1 MEAVAAERGFVP
13 RFVPVPGEARALAEL
28 RRRAFRRFEDLGF
41 PTAKNEAWRYT
52 GIQAILA
59 TDWKPRARGL
69 RPASPLPAGV
79 RVRPLAEALDATEPH
94 LAAIASFE
102 DNAFAVLNTAL
113 FDEAVVVEI
122 ERGAHVAEPIV
133 LHFGG
138 EPHAEPEASFPRVL
152 VLARAG
158 SQASI
163 VETYSGAD
171 RRLSVAV
178 TEIVLE
184 DGAILEH
191 TKLQT
196 EGEETFHL
204 HTLAARL
211 SRDSRFTSHNVALGS
226 TLARTD
232 LHVTLAG
239 RGAECHLYGLYVG
252 KERQHLDNHTVIDH
266 AEPHC
271 TSREL
276 YKGILDDAS
285 RGVFHGKII
294 VRPDAQK
301 TDAIQT
307 NKNLILSREALVNST
322 PALEILAD
330 DVKCKHGSTT
340 GQLDDKALFYMRS
353 RGIGEAEARALLT
366 YAFAAEVAERIPV
379 ASVRTAVERELGVRL
394 GEIR

>member
-1 MEAVAAERGFVP
+1 M
-13 RFVPVPGEARALAEL
+13 
-28 RRRAFRRFEDLGF
+28 
-41 PTAKNEAWRYT
+41 
-52 GIQAILA
+52 
-59 TDWKPRARGL
+59 
-69 RPASPLPAGV
+69 
-79 RVRPLAEALDATEPH
+79 RPLAEALDAAEPH
-94 LAAIASFE
+94 LAAIASYE
-102 DNAFAVLNTAL
+102 DNAFAALNTAL

-138 EPHAEPEASFPRVL
+138 EPHADPEASFPRVL

-158 SQASI
+158 SQASV

-184 DGAILEH
+184 EGAILEH

-204 HTLAARL
+204 QTLAARL
-211 SRDSRFTSHNVALGS
+211 SRDSRFTSYNVALGS

-252 KERQHLDNHTVIDH
+252 KDRQHLDNHTVIDH

-271 TSREL
+271 LSREV

-340 GQLDDKALFYMRS
+340 GQLDDKALFYLRS

-366 YAFAAEVAERIPV
+366 YAFAAEVAERIPA

>member
-1 MEAVAAERGFVP
+1 MEALATERGFAP
-13 RFVPVPGEARALAEL
+13 RFVPVPGEAHALAEL
-28 RRRAFRRFEDLGF
+28 RRRAFRRFEEIGF

-69 RPASPLPAGV
+69 RPSSPVPAGV
-79 RVRPLAEALDATEPH
+79 RVRPLAEALDVVGAH
-94 LAAIASFE
+94 LGAIASFE
-102 DNAFAVLNTAL
+102 DSAFAALNTAL
-113 FDEAVVVEI
+113 FDEAIVVEI
-122 ERGAHVAEPIV
+122 DRGAHVAEPIE

-138 EPHAEPEASFPRVL
+138 ESHADPEASFPRVF

-158 SQASI
+158 SQASV

-171 RRLSVAV
+171 RRLSDAV

-184 DGAILEH
+184 GGAILEH

-211 SRDSRFTSHNVALGS
+211 SRDSRFTSHNVAFGS

-232 LHVTLAG
+232 LRVTLAG
-239 RGAECHLYGLYVG
+239 RGAECHLFGLYAG
-252 KERQHLDNHTVIDH
+252 KGRQHLDNYTVIDH

-271 TSREL
+271 VSREL

-340 GQLDDKALFYMRS
+340 GQLDDKALFYLRS

-379 ASVRTAVERELGVRL
+379 VSVRAAVEHELGVRL

>member
-1 MEAVAAERGFVP
+1 MEALATERGFAP
-13 RFVPVPGEARALAEL
+13 RFAPVPGEAGVLAEL
-28 RRRAFRRFEDLGF
+28 RRRAFRRFEELGF
-41 PTAKNEAWRYT
+41 PTAKNEAWKYT

-59 TDWKPRARGL
+59 TDWKPRPRGL
-69 RPASPLPAGV
+69 RPPSRVPAGV
-79 RVRPLAEALDATEPH
+79 RVRPMAEALDVVGPH
-94 LAAIASFE
+94 LGAIASFD
-102 DNAFAVLNTAL
+102 DNAFAALNTAL
-113 FDEAVVVEI
+113 FDEALVIEI
-122 ERGAHVAEPIV
+122 ARGAQVAEPIA
-133 LHFGG
+133 LPFGG
-138 EPHAEPEASFPRVL
+138 EPHPDPEVSFPRVL
-152 VLARAG
+152 ILARAG

-171 RRLSVAV
+171 RRLSNAV
-178 TEIVLE
+178 TEVVLE

-211 SRDSRFTSHNVALGS
+211 SRDSRFTSHNVAFGS
-226 TLARTD
+226 ALARTD
-232 LHVTLAG
+232 LRVTLAG
-239 RGAECHLYGLYVG
+239 RGAECHLYGLYAG
-252 KERQHLDNHTVIDH
+252 KGRQHLDNHTVIDH

-271 TSREL
+271 ASREL

-340 GQLDDKALFYMRS
+340 GQLDDKALFYLRS
-353 RGIGEAEARALLT
+353 RGIGEVEARALLT
-366 YAFAAEVAERIPV
+366 YAFAAEVAERISV
-379 ASVRTAVERELGVRL
+379 ASVRSAVERELGVRL
-394 GEIR
+394 GEQR

>member
-28 RRRAFRRFEDLGF
+28 RRRAFRRFEELGF

-69 RPASPLPAGV
+69 RPASPLPPGV
-79 RVRPLAEALDATEPH
+79 RLRPLAEALDAAEPH

-102 DNAFAVLNTAL
+102 DSAFAALNTAL

-171 RRLSVAV
+171 RRLSDAV

-340 GQLDDKALFYMRS
+340 GQLDDKALFYLRS
-353 RGIGEAEARALLT
+353 RGIGEADARALLT

>member
-1 MEAVAAERGFVP
+1 MEAVAAERGFAP
-13 RFVPVPGEARALAEL
+13 RFVPVPGEARALAKL
-28 RRRAFRRFEDLGF
+28 RRGAFRRFEDLGF
-41 PTAKNEAWRYT
+41 PTSKNEAWRYT

-59 TDWKPRARGL
+59 TDWKPCARGL

-79 RVRPLAEALDATEPH
+79 RVRPLAEALDAAEPY
-94 LAAIASFE
+94 LATIASIE
-102 DNAFAVLNTAL
+102 DRAFAALNTAL

-133 LHFGG
+133 LDLGG
-138 EPHAEPEASFPRVL
+138 EPHTDPEMSFPRVL

-178 TEIVLE
+178 TEIVVE

-340 GQLDDKALFYMRS
+340 GQLDDKALFYLRS
-353 RGIGEAEARALLT
+353 RGIGEADARALLT

>member
-1 MEAVAAERGFVP
+1 MEAIAAERGFAP
-13 RFVPVPGEARALAEL
+13 RFVPVPGEPRVLAEL
-28 RRRAFRRFEDLGF
+28 RRRAFRRFEELGF
-41 PTAKNEAWRYT
+41 PMAKNEAWRYT

-59 TDWKPRARGL
+59 IDWKPRARSL
-69 RPASPLPAGV
+69 RPESPLPAGV
-79 RVRPLAEALDATEPH
+79 RVRPLAEALDAAGPY
-94 LAAIASFE
+94 LGAIASFE
-102 DNAFAVLNTAL
+102 DSAFAALNTAL

-122 ERGAHVAEPIV
+122 ERGAHVAEPIMV
-133 LHFGG
+133 HFGG
-138 EPHAEPEASFPRVL
+138 EPHADPEGSFPRVL

-171 RRLSVAV
+171 RRLSDAV

-252 KERQHLDNHTVIDH
+252 KDRQHLDNHTVIDH

-340 GQLDDKALFYMRS
+340 GQLDDKALFYLRS
-353 RGIGEAEARALLT
+353 RGIGEADARALLT
-366 YAFAAEVAERIPV
+366 YAFAAEVAERIPA